1 MIMGLDERKEPHIH
15 TNVSSKVFI
24 SEQLPNRIVFNSVFY
39 YQLGSSYQ

>member
-15 TNVSSKVFI
+15 TNVSSKVI

-39 YQLGSSYQ
+39 